1 MPAGPPTP
9 HLQDLS
15 LPAGSP
21 SSPRGG
27 IWSCTSAT
35 AQLEQSTGWSGLG
48 SGTDWTRRRW
58 YTSGQSLVR
67 IYFRQAS
74 RPDLGPCSGNHW
86 IWGLRGWMPSPA
98 SSLRWQ
104 SPDLGPLR
112 LDSVDGSFGARMEN
126 NHPSSADSSPSPDRS
141 TGFQAACIAASRHG
155 GCTVLGFSYGS
166 FVVFVACCGV
176 LCVVDSGRGPEAD
189 YVFSPC
195 EIGKLYGLLNYYNI
209 IVKYDLTIGCI
220 KNQYDPRVGMV
231 MQMAWYQHQ
240 ACVMELELRNFNY
253 QDRRSRCLEWHCEF
267 VILNTIEVVHGAAL
281 GTMTSL
287 VMEQSS

>member
-189 YVFSPC
+189 Y
-195 EIGKLYGLLNYYNI
+195 
-209 IVKYDLTIGCI
+209 
-220 KNQYDPRVGMV
+220 DPRVGMV

-287 VMEQSS
+287 EDRIRTKQTGL

>member
-9 HLQDLS
+9 HLQALS

-112 LDSVDGSFGARMEN
+112 LDSVDGSFGARMEVCLRIITPRLLTRP
-126 NHPSSADSSPSPDRS
+126 HRPTGPRGSRQHASRRLGMEGAQCWGSA
-141 TGFQAACIAASRHG
+141 TAASWCSLPAV
-155 GCTVLGFSYGS
+155 GCFVLWI
-166 FVVFVACCGV
+166 VGV
-176 LCVVDSGRGPEAD
+176 DQKLIMCFHRAKLCIYIVIGTQKLQLPRQ
-189 YVFSPC
+189 
-195 EIGKLYGLLNYYNI
+195 EIKMS
-209 IVKYDLTIGCI
+209 
-220 KNQYDPRVGMV
+220 R
-231 MQMAWYQHQ
+231 MA
-240 ACVMELELRNFNY
+240 L
-253 QDRRSRCLEWHCEF
+253 
-267 VILNTIEVVHGAAL
+267 
-281 GTMTSL
+281 
-287 VMEQSS
+287 